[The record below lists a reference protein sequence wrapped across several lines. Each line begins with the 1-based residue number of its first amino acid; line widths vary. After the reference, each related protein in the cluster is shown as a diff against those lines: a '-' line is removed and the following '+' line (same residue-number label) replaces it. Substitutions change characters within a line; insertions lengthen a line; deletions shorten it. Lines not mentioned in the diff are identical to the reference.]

1 MELLIEKVISSA
13 GMPLSPGDCLRRVM
27 EALASGILIQGPGL
41 MDPCEKEPVDALK
54 GLTKQQREDITVTAQ
69 QFLRYIAFRQI
80 HKVLGMDPLP
90 MQKYQ
95 GNRPWKFNAS
105 RKRRRSGTEASD
117 SKLNEFI
124 CEIYVFNVFIFNFDT
139 ADGQKMV
146 KKEGENSVGEVSG
159 EKMETETK

>member
-27 EALASGILIQGPGL
+27 EALAAGILIQGPGL
-41 MDPCEKEPVDALK
+41 MDPCEKEPSDALK

-69 QFLRYIAFRQI
+69 QFLRFIAFRQI
-80 HKVLGMDPLP
+80 HRVLGMEPLP

-105 RKRRRSGTEASD
+105 RKRRRSGTEPCESE
-117 SKLNEFI
+117 L
-124 CEIYVFNVFIFNFDT
+124 CEIFNTFQLFI
-139 ADGQKMV
+139 MH
-146 KKEGENSVGEVSG
+146 
-159 EKMETETK
+159 